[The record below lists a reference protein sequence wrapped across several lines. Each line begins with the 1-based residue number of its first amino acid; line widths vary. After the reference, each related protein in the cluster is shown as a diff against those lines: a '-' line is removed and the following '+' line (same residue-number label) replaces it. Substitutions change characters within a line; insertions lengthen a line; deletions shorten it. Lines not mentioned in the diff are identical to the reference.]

1 VILGRAE
8 PMKKGATLGSIL
20 LLALA
25 LGALIESMKLPFG
38 SVSAPAAGFFP
49 LVLSVLLAL
58 TSLLGFIGALRGSE
72 ASLIEERS
80 LIWKKILLTL
90 GALVVFALA
99 FERVGYLVATF
110 LFIIFLLRLVERKSW
125 GLALAVSVSAAVI
138 SYVIFGLLLGTPLP
152 SGLLPI

>member
-8 PMKKGATLGSIL
+8 PMKKSAALASIL

-49 LVLSVLLAL
+49 LVLSALLAL
-58 TSLLGFIGALRGSE
+58 TSLLGFVGALRGSG
-72 ASLIEERS
+72 ASSVEEQS
-80 LIWKKILLTL
+80 LSWKKILLTL
-90 GALVVFALA
+90 AALLVFALA
-99 FERVGYLVATF
+99 FERAGYLVATF
-110 LFIIFLLRLVERKSW
+110 LFIIFLLRLVERKDW
-125 GLALAVSVSAAVI
+125 GLALAVGFSAAVI

-152 SGLLPI
+152 AGFLQI

>member
-1 VILGRAE
+1 LAARAE
-8 PMKKGATLGSIL
+8 PMKKSATLASIS

-25 LGALIESMKLPFG
+25 FAALIESMKLPFG

-58 TSLLGFIGALRGSE
+58 TSLLGFVAALRQRE
-72 ASLIEERS
+72 ASLVEEQS
-80 LIWKKILLTL
+80 LTWKKILLTL
-90 GALVVFALA
+90 GALLVFALA

-110 LFIIFLLRLVERKSW
+110 LFIIFLLRVVEGKSW
-125 GLALAVSVSAAVI
+125 GLTLGVGLSAAII

-152 SGLLPI
+152 AGFLHI

>member
-1 VILGRAE
+1 
-8 PMKKGATLGSIL
+8 MKKGATLANIL

-25 LGALIESMKLPFG
+25 FAALIESMKLPFG

-49 LVLSVLLAL
+49 LVLSALLAL
-58 TSLLGFIGALRGSE
+58 ISLLGFVGALRESE
-72 ASLIEERS
+72 ASLVEEQS

-90 GALVVFALA
+90 GALLVFALA

-110 LFIIFLLRLVERKSW
+110 LFIIFLLRIVERKNW
-125 GLALAVSVSAAVI
+125 FLALAVGFSAAVI

-152 SGLLPI
+152 AGFLQI